1 MPIIRRSDYVP
12 LRTVVCPLVA
22 VVMLES
28 RVVRCVHCV
37 ENVACLRQA
46 TFSTHCTHL
55 ATGRLHSPHNAT
67 HLTTRV
73 SSIKTAT
80 TGQTTIGSGTQLD
93 LLTMG
98 VKMPETWS
106 DTIHYHK
113 SLFVVSSWSLLYLHV
128 VVFG

>member
-46 TFSTHCTHL
+46 TFSTQCHT
-55 ATGRLHSPHNAT
+55 S
-67 HLTTRV
+67 
-73 SSIKTAT
+73 
-80 TGQTTIGSGTQLD
+80 
-93 LLTMG
+93 
-98 VKMPETWS
+98 
-106 DTIHYHK
+106 YHP
-113 SLFVVSSWSLLYLHV
+113 SLQHQNSYNRTDNYRQ
-128 VVFG
+128 